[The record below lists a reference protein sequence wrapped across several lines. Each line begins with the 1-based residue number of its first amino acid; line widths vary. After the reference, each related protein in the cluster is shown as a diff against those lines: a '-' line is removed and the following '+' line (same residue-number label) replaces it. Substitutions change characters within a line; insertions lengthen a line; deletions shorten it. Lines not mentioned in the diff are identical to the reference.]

1 MVGIATMLAEARAD
15 GLDVGVDGDRLVV
28 RGPRRCEARA
38 KALLARKA
46 EVMAAMAAQRWGDA
60 AHAVEWF
67 LSSDPPAEPFT
78 LKPAIQIIN
87 PATYWQRLR
96 GDIAA
101 GPDVARDAYG
111 AVRDELS
118 RLHAIFASPHPPH
131 GPH

>member
-38 KALLARKA
+38 KALLARKV
-46 EVMAAMAAQRWGDA
+46 EVMAAMTAQRWGDA

-67 LSSDPPAEPFT
+67 LSSDPPAEPFV
-78 LKPAIQIIN
+78 LKPAVSITD
-87 PATYWQRLR
+87 PAAYWRHLR
-96 GDIAA
+96 GDVVA
-101 GPDVARDAYG
+101 GPSVARDTYG
-111 AVRDELS
+111 AVRDELV
-118 RLHAIFASPHPPH
+118 RLYRMFAAPTPPN